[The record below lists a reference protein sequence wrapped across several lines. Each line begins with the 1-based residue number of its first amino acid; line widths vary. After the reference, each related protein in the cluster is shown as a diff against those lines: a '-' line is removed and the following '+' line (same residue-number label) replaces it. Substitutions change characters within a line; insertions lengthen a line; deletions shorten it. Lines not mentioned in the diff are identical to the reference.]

1 MYTEFVARGSELMD
15 RKNTGGMKKRKTDK
29 RTLVVR
35 VVAIAIAALMV
46 GSAFAVIFTSQI

>member
-1 MYTEFVARGSELMD
+1 MD